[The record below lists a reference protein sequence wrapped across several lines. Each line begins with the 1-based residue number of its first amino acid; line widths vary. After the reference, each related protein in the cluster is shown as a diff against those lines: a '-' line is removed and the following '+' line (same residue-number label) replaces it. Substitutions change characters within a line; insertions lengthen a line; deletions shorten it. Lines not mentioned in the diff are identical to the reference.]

1 MHWKALAPHCLI
13 LLTLALQPLAAQQ
26 GTQGG
31 EWRVY
36 GGDTGST
43 KYSPLDQINAENVSE
58 LEIVWRWKA
67 NNFGPRPDYNW
78 ETTPLMAN
86 GVLYTTAGTRRDAV
100 AIDPLTG
107 ETLWMFRFDDKATG
121 DVIHEMELPSGT
133 TGLPM
138 TYLVNGRQF
147 IVVAIGG
154 RGHLAELVAR
164 AVP

>member
-1 MHWKALAPHCLI
+1 MRGVLCVCNNDMPRMHWKALAPHCLI

-67 NNFGPRPDYNW
+67 NNFGPR
-78 ETTPLMAN
+78 
-86 GVLYTTAGTRRDAV
+86 RDAV

>member
-1 MHWKALAPHCLI
+1 MQHTQLKALAPLVLLIPI
-13 LLTLALQPLAAQQ
+13 LLLHPLLAQQ
-26 GTQGG
+26 GTKDGD
-31 EWRVY
+31 WRFY
-36 GGDTGST
+36 GGDAGST
-43 KYSPLDQINAENVSE
+43 KYSPLDQINAENVAE

-67 NNFGPRPDYNW
+67 NNFGP
-78 ETTPLMAN
+78 
-86 GVLYTTAGTRRDAV
+86 RRDAV